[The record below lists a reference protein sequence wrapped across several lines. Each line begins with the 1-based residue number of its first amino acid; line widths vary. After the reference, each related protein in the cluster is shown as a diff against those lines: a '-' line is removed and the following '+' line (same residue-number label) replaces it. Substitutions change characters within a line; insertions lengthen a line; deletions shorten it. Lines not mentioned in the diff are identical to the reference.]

1 MFRIEEEPVAGVLS
15 LISGLVCEMNRE
27 IHILLLFLISCG
39 VRSLRGRQGGL
50 SEDNLVEWVY
60 VFNACKLEALP
71 VRGGEE

>member
-27 IHILLLFLISCG
+27 IHILLLLLISCG
-39 VRSLRGRQGGL
+39 VRSLRGL
-50 SEDNLVEWVY
+50 PEDNLVEWVY